1 MAAPDGGPLSP
12 CGPLTS
18 CTARWRAVLTQSIR
32 MTSPARQ
39 KLPHLQC
46 KNLPLCLTPV
56 PFDRSTSSWLERHDI
71 KKERMRQEGVKEGW
85 GWRGRRKNKSFVP
98 PPTTLGEKKT
108 RTPARGAGRTTFLVG
123 RQKPSSYLLR
133 PEQGH
138 EFYGSL
144 LLQTIRALVVRSWFC
159 YQTYT
164 DSAGDIWFSSSDRQV
179 RAAGSRGMRRSVT
192 CTTEDMR

>member
-1 MAAPDGGPLSP
+1 MLVVVVVGGEDAKAGREQSVRPATPSPPPLTPYPCKGMAAPDGGPLSP

-85 GWRGRRKNKSFVP
+85 GWSGRRENKSFVP
-98 PPTTLGEKKT
+98 PPTTPEKKKNPEL
-108 RTPARGAGRTTFLVG
+108 RPVG
-123 RQKPSSYLLR
+123 RDEPHFLSVGKSLHPVYCALNKDTNFT
-133 PEQGH
+133 GH
-138 EFYGSL
+138 SCFK
-144 LLQTIRALVVRSWFC
+144 QFAL
-159 YQTYT
+159 
-164 DSAGDIWFSSSDRQV
+164 
-179 RAAGSRGMRRSVT
+179 
-192 CTTEDMR
+192 